1 MVTLMLIFEI
11 LKSIDKREKIL
22 ILTFY
27 FHPPKKFDKCFQNF
41 FKRNGFSE
49 INGNQ
54 RVKKKHGVGKRNFL
68 LINREGELGRFEI
81 LRSVY
86 FYFNNIHFL
95 FLSFIL
101 YVMDGMTFS
110 YDFFNCGR

>member
-1 MVTLMLIFEI
+1 LI
-11 LKSIDKREKIL
+11 REKKFSSSRFIFTPQKNL
-22 ILTFY
+22 INVFRI
-27 FHPPKKFDKCFQNF
+27 F

-110 YDFFNCGR
+110 YDLFNCDR